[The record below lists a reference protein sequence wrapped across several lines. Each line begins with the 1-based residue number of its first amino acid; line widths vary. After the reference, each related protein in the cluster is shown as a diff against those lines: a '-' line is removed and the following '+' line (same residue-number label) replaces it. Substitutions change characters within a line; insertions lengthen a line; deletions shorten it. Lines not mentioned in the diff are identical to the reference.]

1 MTIITFLS
9 NMIGYDNKETFLPK
23 SVENKIDYENIEK
36 IKFIKNNIY
45 KLVLGILQNLKNSNS
60 IALSINTP
68 QQQQPQQQ
76 QQQPQQPQQPQPQ
89 QHKKSLIED
98 NFLDGHNTTMYDR
111 YMLISPMMTYEPSVN
126 TYEPSVNT
134 HKPTVNTYEP
144 TVNTHKPSVNTYEP
158 TVNTYEPTD
167 VNKIINEN
175 KNYIKSIIASLDDNI
190 YNMQQNIF
198 DLDEKNNNVQLE
210 INTYHLEMLIYAQF
224 LFKKLEKNIM
234 NPVFFDTL
242 LNDAISRIT
251 Q

>member
-144 TVNTHKPSVNTYEP
+144 T
-158 TVNTYEPTD
+158 D